1 MKKRLRLITIL
12 FSISFFVMAGL
23 SLFSVNKFTSL
34 INYSYWVDHSN
45 KVIQQLY
52 KVEGVTKDLD
62 RAERG
67 YMLTRDT
74 MYQRLL
80 NNSIRRINPL
90 LDSLKYLTKDNES
103 EQNNVILVKSALAMR
118 LNSIRENLSFL
129 DTSKTV
135 IVSLYYHQGRE
146 AMKECTAAL
155 RVMYNAESV
164 LLAQRVENKM
174 FYQRITSSTLKYI
187 LFFFCIITIIL
198 FILMIRELKRRV
210 VFQDEL
216 NNKVADLERSHSELE
231 QIAYAASHDL
241 QEPLRK
247 IQVFINRLLYLKK
260 EQMDEESRDTL
271 GRITS
276 SAVRMQELIEDLV
289 NLTSLTQQQTEK
301 EEVDLNKILKHSLNE
316 LSEKA
321 EQKNAIINQEVLPSI
336 SGYASQLQ
344 ILFKALLDNSLKFT
358 RDGVQPI
365 ISVRSDLVSGEELTD
380 INPKYVQQKFHRIT
394 VSDNGIGFDNKFT
407 HKMFQI
413 FQRLHNQHS
422 EFHGKGIGLALSQ
435 RIMANHNGHI
445 LAYGH
450 SDVGATFKLF
460 FPIEQ

>member
-1 MKKRLRLITIL
+1 MKKRLRLIAIL
-12 FSISFFVMAGL
+12 FSISFIVMAGL
-23 SLFSVNKFTSL
+23 SLFSVDKFTSL

-80 NNSIRRINPL
+80 YTSIRKINPL
-90 LDSLKYLTKDNES
+90 LDSLKYLTKDNEG
-103 EQNNVILVKSALAMR
+103 EQNNVILVRSALAMR
-118 LNSIRENLSFL
+118 LNSIRENLAFL
-129 DTSKTV
+129 DTAKTAT
-135 IVSLYYHQGRE
+135 VSSYYHEGRQ

-155 RVMYNAESV
+155 SVMYNTESL
-164 LLAQRVENKM
+164 LLAKRVENKM
-174 FYQRITSSTLKYI
+174 FYQHITSSTLKYI

-301 EEVDLNKILKHSLNE
+301 EQVDLNKILKHSINE

-321 EQKNAIINQEVLPSI
+321 EQKNAIINQEVLPI
-336 SGYASQLQ
+336 IPGYPGQLQ

-365 ISVRSDLVSGEELTD
+365 VSIRSDLVSGEELTD
-380 INPKYVQQKFHRIT
+380 INPKYAQQKFHRIT

-435 RIMANHNGHI
+435 RIVANHNGHI

-450 SDVGATFKLF
+450 SDVGATFKIF
-460 FPIEQ
+460 FPLEQ

>member
-1 MKKRLRLITIL
+1 MKKRLRLIAIL
-12 FSISFFVMAGL
+12 FSISFIVMAGL
-23 SLFSVNKFTSL
+23 SLFSVDKFTSL

-80 NNSIRRINPL
+80 YTSIRKINPL
-90 LDSLKYLTKDNES
+90 LDSLKYLTKDNEG
-103 EQNNVILVKSALAMR
+103 EQNNVILVRSALAMR
-118 LNSIRENLSFL
+118 LNSIRENLAFL
-129 DTSKTV
+129 DTAKTAA
-135 IVSLYYHQGRE
+135 VSSYYHEGRQ

-155 RVMYNAESV
+155 GVMYNTESL
-164 LLAQRVENKM
+164 LLAKRVENKM
-174 FYQRITSSTLKYI
+174 FYQHITSSTLKYI

-301 EEVDLNKILKHSLNE
+301 EQVDLNKILKHSINE

-321 EQKNAIINQEVLPSI
+321 EQKNAIINQEVLPI
-336 SGYASQLQ
+336 IPGYPGQLQ

-365 ISVRSDLVSGEELTD
+365 VSIRSDLVSGEELTD
-380 INPKYVQQKFHRIT
+380 INPKYAQQKFHRIT

-435 RIMANHNGHI
+435 RIVANHNGHI

-460 FPIEQ
+460 FPLEQ

>member
-380 INPKYVQQKFHRIT
+380 INPKYAQQKFHRIT

>member
-23 SLFSVNKFTSL
+23 SLFSVDKFTSL

-135 IVSLYYHQGRE
+135 TVSSYYHQGRE

-155 RVMYNAESV
+155 SVMYNAESA

-276 SAVRMQELIEDLV
+276 AAVRMQELIEDLV
-289 NLTSLTQQQTEK
+289 NLTSLTQQQTTK
-301 EEVDLNKILKHSLNE
+301 EQVDLNKILKHSLNE

-321 EQKNAIINQEVLPSI
+321 EQKSAIINQEVLPSI
-336 SGYASQLQ
+336 DGYPGQLQ

-365 ISVRSDLVSGEELTD
+365 VSIRSDLVSGEELTD
-380 INPKYVQQKFHRIT
+380 IHPKYAQQKFHRIT

-460 FPIEQ
+460 FPLEQ